1 MRAAHTRTLTLKF
14 LSTLSLRRATRIVLR
29 RRYINGIFLSTLS
42 LRRATRPA
50 ATHCKARQISIHALL
65 AESDPCITSVCFT
78 SCAFLSTLSLRRATA
93 TQLRKAADDLISIHA
108 LLAESDGDFGGDL
121 LGRLISI
128 HALLAESD
136 HFLAVRLYAAG
147 GISIHALLAES
158 DHEKRLDRWPIV
170 KFLSTLSLR
179 RATLGLRTQS
189 AGGEYFYPRSP
200 CGERLLCWGCNWAH
214 ISISIH
220 ALLAESDW
228 RQYRIIVAAG

>member
-108 LLAESDGDFGGDL
+108 LLAESD
-121 LGRLISI
+121 
-128 HALLAESD
+128 
-136 HFLAVRLYAAG
+136 
-147 GISIHALLAES
+147 
-158 DHEKRLDRWPIV
+158 HEKRLDRWPIV

>member
-108 LLAESDGDFGGDL
+108 LLAESD
-121 LGRLISI
+121 
-128 HALLAESD
+128 

-220 ALLAESDW
+220 ALLAESD
-228 RQYRIIVAAG
+228 IMILSAAIAMTISIHALLAESDRLCTRPVQH